1 MSSPGREADPIRQVM
16 HLAEDRRRRITE
28 LRSDLAGRR
37 FTARSRDHGAS
48 VTVDGTGRVQ
58 DLRLAGDAF
67 RASRDVGAQVLA
79 ALQEARR
86 RAGLQAREGMVSIVG
101 ETELIPEVPVVP
113 ASDAVGGEPPAAKP
127 PRPRPRRP
135 AEDAAE
141 SFENRSYLVDPR

>member
-1 MSSPGREADPIRQVM
+1 M
-16 HLAEDRRRRITE
+16 
-28 LRSDLAGRR
+28 
-37 FTARSRDHGAS
+37 
-48 VTVDGTGRVQ
+48 TVDGTGRVQ

-135 AEDAAE
+135 AEDEAE